1 MDRRMTKTFFPHLPA
16 CSCDLECRL
25 QCCEWSDGRLGC
37 LCRRYTFHELQEA
50 YRNMK
55 NSAQPDD
62 ERIITQLLEIVHAYN
77 DEFSRGTHPEKEPQP
92 GDYGFFVKAVLE
104 LQERGK
110 DVLPPSLRA
119 ELYREAGMFENCFGF
134 SSHACRSRDEKE
146 IMDEVLFRAA
156 HADRRPFIIEQC
168 GYYSSKPRTV
178 KRFPC
183 PYVKAER

>member
-1 MDRRMTKTFFPHLPA
+1 MRKDFFPQKPM
-16 CSCDLECRL
+16 SDGSLECRL
-25 QCCEWSDGRLGC
+25 QCCEWSDGQVGC

-104 LQERGK
+104 LQEKGR
-110 DVLPPSLRA
+110 DVLPASLRA

-168 GYYSSKPRTV
+168 EFYRDKARPV

-183 PYVKAER
+183 PQFKR